1 MRLLTID
8 ELLRLT
14 RIELC
19 DGTRWILNELPKL
32 SVGSR
37 DRLNALT
44 NLFNIRFA
52 LSRRRCSP

>member
-19 DGTRWILNELPKL
+19 DLTRWIANELPKF
-32 SVGSR
+32 SAGSR
-37 DRLNALT
+37 ERLNALT
-44 NLFNIRFA
+44 NLLNIRFV
-52 LSRRRCSP
+52 LSRRNYSL

>member
-19 DGTRWILNELPKL
+19 DLRRWITNELPSFK
-32 SVGSR
+32 VGSR

-44 NLFNIRFA
+44 NLLNIRFA